1 MCADQNGAGPLVTGR
16 PFTPPPAPD
25 PPAVGRL
32 QVQRAARSVRERG
45 RWWAAFSGAVM
56 GAAGWAYLWGFV
68 VPPSAPALLCLALPG
83 ALCLLA
89 GVAYFGLP
97 LVDEGARWWLWWQSS
112 QQEIGL
118 RWDVARR
125 RLRTEAAYSRRW
137 HREPSKARYVAV
149 KTPMDGIFAESR
161 GISAES
167 DTRQLP
173 ALPAPPPYY
182 GTAAQAIVAAA
193 LAGQP
198 TGVNTLGR
206 RLGKA
211 AHGAAMDRL
220 LRAEVLTP
228 PTGRG
233 SGPALAPSFARL
245 RDAPAL
251 CHAEVARALGAPG
264 PSPTE
269 TITGPE

>member
-1 MCADQNGAGPLVTGR
+1 MSAR

-56 GAAGWAYLWGFV
+56 SAAGWAWLWGFALE
-68 VPPSAPALLCLALPG
+68 PSAAGLLCLALPG
-83 ALCLLA
+83 GLCLLA
-89 GVAYFGLP
+89 AVGYFGLP
-97 LVDEGARWWLWWQSS
+97 LLDEGARWWLWWVSS
-112 QQEIGL
+112 KQEIYL
-118 RWDVARR
+118 RWDATRR

-149 KTPMDGIFAESR
+149 REPGNLAKPVENIRNPIHEVSPASET
-161 GISAES
+161 

-173 ALPAPPPYY
+173 ALPAPQPYY

-211 AHGAAMDRL
+211 AHAAAMDRL
-220 LRAEVLTP
+220 LRAEVMIAGQ
-228 PTGRG
+228 GRG
-233 SGPALAPSFARL
+233 SGPALAPAFARL

-251 CHAEVARALGAPG
+251 AHAEVARALGAP
-264 PSPTE
+264 SPTE
-269 TITGPE
+269 GRASENTGL